1 MLVLHAPRRRGRRDT
16 PKRYCPVLVPSDASP
31 SHPIPMRC
39 SDLRR
44 HIPAVISYVQGA
56 IVDGELENS
65 LNNQGFASPDVLET
79 ALFDGDGRTLGIRD
93 ESNIESRSV
102 SPLVQASQRIVS
114 SEGADESWAR
124 AMAAGMVPLKR
135 GTVPATSS
143 RASTVSATTTPSI
156 MRTSNSSR
164 CATTELKTIRG
175 AFAHLGAITQ

>member
-1 MLVLHAPRRRGRRDT
+1 
-16 PKRYCPVLVPSDASP
+16 
-31 SHPIPMRC
+31 MRC
-39 SDLRR
+39 FDLRR
-44 HIPAVISYVQGA
+44 HIPAVISYLQSA
-56 IVDGELENS
+56 IVDGELENA
-65 LNNQGFASPDVLET
+65 LNNQGFASPDLLET
-79 ALFDGDGRTLGIRD
+79 ALFDGGGRTLGIRD

-164 CATTELKTIRG
+164 CATTELKTTRG